1 MKVLFFAHVKDAVG
15 RREVN
20 VDADGL
26 DAGSLWEL
34 LIQSYPVLS
43 VHRSVVRLARN
54 GEFAQTNEIFNNN
67 DEVALIPPVSGG

>member
-34 LIQSYPVLS
+34 LIHSYPVLA

-54 GEFAQTNEIFNNN
+54 GEFARTNEIFNNS

>member
-15 RREVN
+15 RRELN

-43 VHRSVVRLARN
+43 LHRSVVRLARN
-54 GEFAQTNEIFNNN
+54 GEFARANEIFNNN